1 MINDKDK
8 RKKKENET
16 NKLTP
21 DEQKNQA
28 NAIRMYQDYLAQQQD
43 TLATKKKKLKGG
55 GRIRDAFVEQYD

>member
-1 MINDKDK
+1 MINVKDKDK
-8 RKKKENET
+8 GKKKED
-16 NKLTP
+16 KLTS

-28 NAIRMYQDYLAQQQD
+28 NAIRMYQDFLAQQQD

>member
-8 RKKKENET
+8 DKGKKKDD
-16 NKLTP
+16 KLTP
-21 DEQKNQA
+21 AEQKNQA
-28 NAIRMYQDYLAQQQD
+28 NAVRMYQDYLAQQQD

>member
-8 RKKKENET
+8 DKGKKKED
-16 NKLTP
+16 KLTS

>member
-8 RKKKENET
+8 DKGKKKED
-16 NKLTP
+16 KLTS

-28 NAIRMYQDYLAQQQD
+28 NAIRMYQDFLAQQQD

>member
-8 RKKKENET
+8 YKGKKKED
-16 NKLTP
+16 KLTS

-28 NAIRMYQDYLAQQQD
+28 NAIRMYQDFLAQQQD